1 MTVYARDYQPL
12 PLFEFSVGT
21 DASRDYSSLTACFA
35 ALNNTLVDKA
45 NSKVIITVYN
55 DTGTDKWYCDTSTV
69 TLNIP
74 SNCIDFVLTVDDDS
88 WHKGQYDKGC
98 IIQLQSS
105 STTGCFSLATGN
117 NNRILIER
125 LAFDANNQIGGN
137 AFLPSVFLSSNSSVS
152 TGYAPIPPNSLK
164 NLYVRGGD
172 GTTADNARAMRGIST
187 SGRHFLV
194 DSCIVENLVCS
205 GGASTYSG
213 IGINVYFR
221 SQVRNCTVNN
231 VEYQNNGTGANYGI
245 YGATNYGNTENC
257 IVTNIA
263 AGSGS
268 SQCYLSSMINVS
280 NCVAD
285 DTTGTIQSTA
295 STEFVDH
302 ANSDYKL
309 NSGASAAGVGY
320 SGNAIEEDITGQKRK
335 AGVARDAGAFNNI
348 AGYDADPAPP
358 SSGGGGGGGSTFHP
372 LG

>member
-21 DASRDYSSLTACFA
+21 DASRDFSSLAACFT
-35 ALNNTLVDKA
+35 ALNNTLIDKV
-45 NSKVIITVYN
+45 NSKVIVTVYN
-55 DTGTDKWYCDTSTV
+55 DTGTDKWYCATSSTN
-69 TLNIP
+69 LSIP

-98 IIQLQSS
+98 IVQLQGPAA
-105 STTGCFSLATGN
+105 TGCFTLVSGN

-125 LAFDANNQIGGN
+125 LAFDANNQIGSN
-137 AFLPSVFLSSNSSVS
+137 ANTPSVVSIGNTNVNS
-152 TGYAPIPPNSLK
+152 GYAPVPPNCLK

-172 GTTADNARAMRGIST
+172 GSTVDSARAMRGISAG
-187 SGRHFLV
+187 GRHVLV

-205 GGASTYSG
+205 GSSTASGG
-213 IGINVYFR
+213 IGISVYFR

-231 VEYQNNGTGANYGI
+231 VNFQNTTGTNYGI

-257 IVTNIA
+257 IVTNIS
-263 AGSGS
+263 SGTG
-268 SQCYLSSMINVS
+268 LSECFLTSMINLS
-280 NCVAD
+280 NCIAD

-295 STEFVDH
+295 SAEFVDH
-302 ANSDYKL
+302 ANSDYTL
-309 NSGASAAGVGY
+309 NSGASAAGIGY

-358 SSGGGGGGGSTFHP
+358 SGGSP
-372 LG
+372 IIIIED